1 MLPQNYRVPRDKFEL
16 WQDEV
21 MKLPKDERFVV
32 KTLRPHFGKGKH
44 ERQSSILAFLVFAC
58 GLPLALRL
66 CHPS

>member
-32 KTLRPHFGKGKH
+32 KNSSPSLR
-44 ERQSSILAFLVFAC
+44 
-58 GLPLALRL
+58 
-66 CHPS
+66 